1 MKSYWFLLLTILF
14 ISCEST
20 QTFKREDIVAKVG
33 DKVLLKKDIPIIFEN
48 MTSEDS
54 TKIVQKYTQNWVKKE
69 LLLKKAEINLSQ
81 IQQDEIDK
89 QCEETRSSLTIHQ
102 YEQEMIQ
109 RRMNSVFT
117 DAEIQEYYDNYPD
130 NFLLKNSI
138 VKALYLKIPASAPNI
153 DKVRKWYKSDD
164 DDDLNEL
171 ENYGYQYA
179 NKYDD
184 FEEDWISFD
193 VLLSKMPFVSS
204 NPDRYLR
211 YTRDIETSDSLFH
224 YFAHIRESKLKSTV
238 APLEYVRDDI
248 ERVIYNQRKIK
259 FIQEL
264 ENSLYQDAISNN
276 EFVIY

>member
-1 MKSYWFLLLTILF
+1 MKSYWFLLLTILL

-211 YTRDIETSDSLFH
+211 YTRDIETSDSLYH

-276 EFVIY
+276 DFVIY